1 MKVEYSILTP
11 SSMKIT
17 VDDKKVVYIV
27 GEGTTEPKFYA
38 DVDSIKNWEPPYEQE
53 PITENEK
60 KEIISSIEKA
70 SKKGKIPVV
79 FD

>member
-11 SSMKIT
+11 STMKII
-17 VDDKKVVYIV
+17 VDNKKEMYIQ

-38 DVDSIKNWEPPYEQE
+38 DIDSIKNWEPPYEQE

-70 SKKGKIPVV
+70 SRKGKIPII

>member
-11 SSMKIT
+11 STMKII
-17 VDDKKVVYIV
+17 VDNKKEMYIQ

-38 DVDSIKNWEPPYEQE
+38 DIDSIKNWEPPYEQE

-70 SKKGKIPVV
+70 SKKGKIPII

>member
-11 SSMKIT
+11 STMKII
-17 VDDKKVVYIV
+17 VDNKKEMYIQ

-38 DVDSIKNWEPPYEQE
+38 DIDSIKNWEPPYEQE

-70 SKKGKIPVV
+70 SKKGKIPIV

>member
-11 SSMKIT
+11 STMKII
-17 VDDKKVVYIV
+17 VDNKKEMYIQ

-38 DVDSIKNWEPPYEQE
+38 DLDSIKNWEPPYE
-53 PITENEK
+53 N
-60 KEIISSIEKA
+60 EIISETEKIEIIKA
-70 SKKGKIPVV
+70 IERESKKGKIPIV

>member
-1 MKVEYSILTP
+1 MNVKNIKGTRSTIEVEIDNKQIIITGELT
-11 SSMKIT
+11 
-17 VDDKKVVYIV
+17 
-27 GEGTTEPKFYA
+27 TTPIFYA
-38 DVDSIKNWEPPYEQE
+38 DIDSIKNWEPPYEQE